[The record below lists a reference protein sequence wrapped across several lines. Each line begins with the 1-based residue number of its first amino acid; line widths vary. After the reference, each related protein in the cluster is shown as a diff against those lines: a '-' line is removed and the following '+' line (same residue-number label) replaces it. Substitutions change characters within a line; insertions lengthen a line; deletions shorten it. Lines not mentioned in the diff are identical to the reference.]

1 MCIGSQDREVI
12 HFECPLSASPRGFP
26 VLGSHIRT
34 FVDERVLV
42 QKSLSGRAAHKLT
55 WLSCPP
61 VANFRSRASHST
73 HRTHPLCPDS
83 VCEGVSVNRSHKRAL
98 VSPEPVARRFPVG
111 EKDAQRIGD
120 E

>member
-1 MCIGSQDREVI
+1 MRPTFKIMY
-12 HFECPLSASPRGFP
+12 
-26 VLGSHIRT
+26 LGRP
-34 FVDERVLV
+34 E
-42 QKSLSGRAAHKLT
+42 LT

-61 VANFRSRASHST
+61 VASFRSRASHST
-73 HRTHPLCPDS
+73 HSTHPLWPES

-111 EKDAQRIGD
+111 EKDAHRIGD